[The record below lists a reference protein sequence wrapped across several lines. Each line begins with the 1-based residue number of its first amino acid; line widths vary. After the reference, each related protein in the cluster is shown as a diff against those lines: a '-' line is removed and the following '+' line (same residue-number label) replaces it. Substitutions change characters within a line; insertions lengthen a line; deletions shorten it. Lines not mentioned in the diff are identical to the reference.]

1 MTILKVGLYLHVPFC
16 KAKCP
21 YCDFYSE
28 TTQPEEEL
36 YLKALEREIEKVSAF
51 LERKLEI
58 PFLEIDTFYAGG
70 GTPSLLSPSF
80 YEKLFK
86 KLSISFKFNPSELT
100 IEANPESLTPDKAKA
115 YREIGFNRLSLGIQ
129 TFSKRGLRFL
139 GRIHGPK
146 KAIKALEGALKA
158 SFTNLNLDFIYGWK
172 GEGLKTLERDLKL
185 ALSFHPTHLS
195 FYELTIYPN
204 TPFYHLYGENPA
216 FLKERRLFKLAER
229 IEKFLGEKGFRHYEI
244 SNYALP
250 GYECK
255 HNLKYWEVKPYLGIG
270 AGAVSR
276 IGNLRMKN
284 HENLKLYFEK
294 IFSERE
300 PPFEILEVLNER
312 ELAKEYLFMGL
323 RLTEGIEM
331 ERLKERGYKIKEE
344 PLNLLV
350 ERGLLGIKE
359 DIKEGQEIQKI
370 ALTKKGRF
378 LHNQVVKFLWEA
390 LCELNPEELKTQE
403 RERR

>member
-1 MTILKVGLYLHVPFC
+1 MSLPPILPMKVGLYLHIPFC

-28 TTQPEEEL
+28 TTPPEETL
-36 YLKALEREIEKVSAF
+36 YLKALEREIEKVLAF

-80 YEKLFK
+80 YERLFK
-86 KLSISFKFNPSELT
+86 KLSKSFKFNPSELT
-100 IEANPESLTPDKAKA
+100 IEANPESLTFEKARA

-146 KAIKALEGALKA
+146 EAIKALEGALKA

-172 GEGLKTLERDLKL
+172 GEGLKVLERDLKIS
-185 ALSFHPTHLS
+185 LSFHPTHLS
-195 FYELTIYPN
+195 FYELTIYPD
-204 TPFYHLYGENPA
+204 TPFYHLYGRNPT
-216 FLKERRLFKLAER
+216 FLKEKKLLELAER
-229 IEKFLGEKGFRHYEI
+229 IENFLEERGFRHYEI

-255 HNLKYWEVKPYLGIG
+255 HNLKYWKVKPYLGIG

-276 IGNLRMKN
+276 FGNLRLKN
-284 HENLKLYFEK
+284 PENLKLYFEK
-294 IFSERE
+294 IFSEKE
-300 PPFEILEVLNER
+300 APFEILEVLNER

-331 ERLKERGYKIKEE
+331 ERLKEWGYKIKEDL
-344 PLNLLV
+344 LNLLL
-350 ERGLLGIKE
+350 ERGLLEIKE
-359 DIKEGQEIQKI
+359 ETNEGHKVQKI

-390 LCELNPEELKTQE
+390 LSELNPEVIKT
-403 RERR
+403 